1 MSVLR
6 YYYAKQVFS
15 DDYGFL
21 IRSITRDDSTYIH
34 THDYIEIEIIINGS
48 GKYIVDNVD
57 FTIQRG
63 DIYLIDEEHTHSILC
78 DNATKY
84 FTLYFKKEF
93 LKQVFPFEN
102 QSIDA
107 YTAFFKGKYNPLISF
122 DDESIIKLEN
132 ILKKLLSEFS
142 SKKEEYKGY
151 ILALLSELFLE
162 MWRSKKIKSNNKSKK
177 NPKVIMPL
185 ITDYIDAHCFEP
197 ITLTDIAK
205 HYNFNQVYLGRA
217 FKKSMGISFNDY
229 VKEKRMSQ
237 IVFSLT
243 TSKFPIDEIIRNAGY
258 TNKTFFFKEFKER
271 YGCTPTEYRIKNA
284 YIPKEKDK

>member
-1 MSVLR
+1 MVVLR

-21 IRSITRDDSTYIH
+21 IRSITRDDSTYLH
-34 THDYIEIEIIINGS
+34 SHDYIEIEFIVNGT
-48 GKYIVDNVD
+48 GKYVVDNVD
-57 FTIQRG
+57 FTLNRG
-63 DIYLIDEEHTHSILC
+63 DTYLIDEDHTHYMLC

-84 FTLYFKKEF
+84 FTLYFTKEF
-93 LKQVFPFEN
+93 LKQFFPFEDRN
-102 QSIDA
+102 IDA
-107 YTAFFKGKYNPLISF
+107 YTAFFKDKYNPVIFF
-122 DDESIIKLEN
+122 DDESTIKIEN
-132 ILKKLLSEFS
+132 ILKNLLAEFS

-151 ILALLSELFLE
+151 ILALLSEFFLE
-162 MWRSKKIKSNNKSKK
+162 MWRTKKIKSNNTSKK
-177 NPKVIMPL
+177 NPKVIMPR
-185 ITDYIDAHCFEP
+185 ITDYIDAHCFEQ

-205 HYNFNQVYLGRA
+205 LYNYNQSYLGRA
-217 FKKSMGISFNDY
+217 FKKTVGISFNDY

-243 TSKFPIDEIIRNAGY
+243 TSTFPIDEIIRNAGY

-271 YGCTPTEYRIKNA
+271 YGCTPTEYRIKYA